1 MVYNRKKPPPPEE
14 ASAPLWMCTYGD
26 LMSLLLCFFVM
37 LFALSVITPIRFQA
51 VADSLMQEFT
61 GFASTSAA
69 KATTPRT
76 VNIPA
81 ESAARSR
88 RTDAL
93 IGGQRNPGPVG
104 ESRDVHTIQLSGDSV
119 KVIRFD
125 FGRDVLTGQAQ
136 RELRAIL
143 PTLQGAPQ
151 KIMVKG
157 YVAPMEEGGE
167 AYKRDVDLAFSRALT
182 VVDYFVTL
190 GLRQDF
196 FEVVV
201 APMEVPRLNLL
212 PPGTDPKHAGA
223 SAEILLL
230 NQTLR
235 SLRDGR

>member
-1 MVYNRKKPPPPEE
+1 MARKFKAPPPED
-14 ASAPLWMCTYGD
+14 SAPLWMCTYGD

-37 LFALSVITPIRFQA
+37 LFALSIIAPIRFQA
-51 VADSLMQEFT
+51 VADAVTQDFT
-61 GFASTSAA
+61 GVASTSIS
-69 KATTPRT
+69 KSKTPRT
-76 VNIPA
+76 VSIPA

-104 ESRDVHTIQLSGDSV
+104 DAKNVHTIQLNGDSV

-125 FGRDVLTGQAQ
+125 FGSDVLLGQAQ

-143 PTLQGAPQ
+143 PTLQGSPQ

-157 YVAPMEEGGE
+157 YVTPTEEGGE

-182 VVDYFVTL
+182 VVDYFVSL
-190 GLRQDF
+190 GLKQGD

-201 APMEVPRLNLL
+201 APTEVPGLNLL
-212 PPGTDPKHAGA
+212 PAGTDPNLAGA

-235 SLRDGR
+235 SLKDGR

>member
-1 MVYNRKKPPPPEE
+1 MVYNRKKPPPLPE

-37 LFALSVITPIRFQA
+37 LFSLSIITPVRFQA
-51 VADSLMQEFT
+51 IADAIAQDFT
-61 GFASTSAA
+61 GFASTSIS
-69 KATTPRT
+69 KAPTPRT

-93 IGGQRNPGPVG
+93 IGGQQNPGPVG
-104 ESRDVHTIQLSGDSV
+104 ESRDVHTIQLTGDSV

-143 PTLQGAPQ
+143 PTLQGSPQ

-157 YVAPMEEGGE
+157 YVAPTEGGGE
-167 AYKRDVDLAFSRALT
+167 AYKQDVDLAFSRALS
-182 VVDYFVTL
+182 VVDYFVSL

-212 PPGTDPKHAGA
+212 PAGTDPKHAGA

-230 NQTLR
+230 HQTLR
-235 SLRDGR
+235 TLRDGR